1 MGDKDDMPDYHY
13 ERLTKM
19 SNDNEKKGTIHAVNL
34 RSFGPEAEIILPDS
48 DSMSYKVPNM
58 IILIDQDIKSLWQE
72 QTVIKN
78 RLEKIRSLNNGVIEK
93 IYQEYQDSLAGKKFQ
108 HSSAQTRYQMKDV
121 CHQCY
126 RFYLALFKEVVTP
139 NGRIKNDTLHRLSD
153 PLYQLGQ
160 DKVKKFD
167 EISRD
172 IRKSFQ
178 RKVVDVSQPNTGNL
192 KAEETPGSSKK
203 INDESPKR
211 SSIKR
216 TTSSKKLLLG
226 KNDSISNSQMKPSAN
241 SNQRQSIVTL
251 HLRSKEILDSSS
263 KRISILFQHGKPS
276 DSQSV
281 PRNRSSLLATPTHKD
296 AQGAGNR
303 NGLHARR
310 HS

>member
-1 MGDKDDMPDYHY
+1 MKQVLKVQPYLSKLVVDFIREAGKNGEERNAFLQLKYAEADEFVAQLVMKSGRPPKVTQEMTRCQTDFILNTRPLISSLDGGQKRVGGGQLATEDQSTRLASSNLKGQPVEVRCAGDYCNIEDMMGDKDDIPDYHY
-13 ERLTKM
+13 ERLTQM

-34 RSFGPEAEIILPDS
+34 RSFGPEAETVLPDS

-139 NGRIKNDTLHRLSD
+139 NGRIKNDALHRLSD
-153 PLYQLGQ
+153 PLYQLGE
-160 DKVKKFD
+160 DKAKKFD

-178 RKVVDVSQPNTGNL
+178 RKAVDVL
-192 KAEETPGSSKK
+192 
-203 INDESPKR
+203 
-211 SSIKR
+211 
-216 TTSSKKLLLG
+216 
-226 KNDSISNSQMKPSAN
+226 
-241 SNQRQSIVTL
+241 
-251 HLRSKEILDSSS
+251 
-263 KRISILFQHGKPS
+263 
-276 DSQSV
+276 
-281 PRNRSSLLATPTHKD
+281 
-296 AQGAGNR
+296 
-303 NGLHARR
+303 
-310 HS
+310 